1 MNPNHTPLKPGR
13 KRSQDQTQTPSTPTS
28 TETATAS
35 ASASPSRSPCSPN
48 KQRKQT
54 PSELTVLYFNAVAVV
69 IMAVNA
75 YP

>member
-35 ASASPSRSPCSPN
+35 ASASPSPCSPN

>member
-1 MNPNHTPLKPGR
+1 MNPNQTPLKPGR
-13 KRSQDQTQTPSTPTS
+13 KRSQDQTQVPSTPTS
-28 TETATAS
+28 TATAS
-35 ASASPSRSPCSPN
+35 ASPSSPN

>member
-1 MNPNHTPLKPGR
+1 MNPNQTPLKPGR
-13 KRSQDQTQTPSTPTS
+13 KRSQDQIQVPSTPTS
-28 TETATAS
+28 TATAS
-35 ASASPSRSPCSPN
+35 ASASPSSPN

-75 YP
+75 YS